1 MKILDRYI
9 ADRFLKVFLISLGV
23 LLIIPVLVDI
33 IEHVDYFVDRG
44 ANPLAVAKYYF
55 FYLPYFLTFTIPV
68 ACLLS
73 TLFSLGIL
81 NKNNEI
87 TALKASGTSLYRIF
101 IPVFGA
107 AILISILAFLNE
119 EALKPPALE
128 VRGRIKEEQIEGQ
141 KKVGT
146 DRFYN
151 IFAQGEGG
159 WIFHFNIFDSRENT
173 GYQVLLQRF
182 EKDKLRE
189 QIEADKMV
197 WQGNSWAFINGRY
210 RVFLEDTLSPQVEE
224 FQPFDRLVRFDLK
237 AKPEL
242 FVRKAKHPDQ
252 MNFQELY
259 DYVKT
264 KSKSGVE
271 VSRELVQLHMKIAFP
286 LASFIIVLFGA
297 PIASLPRRSGLA
309 FSFGA
314 TLIISFVYY
323 VLMKFGQSL
332 GYNEKLPPAL
342 AAWMG
347 NIVFGALGL
356 FILFK
361 SRK

>member
-1 MKILDRYI
+1 LKILDRYI
-9 ADRFLKVFLISLGV
+9 ADRFLKAFLISLGV
-23 LLIIPVLVDI
+23 LIIVPVLVDI
-33 IEHVDYFVDRG
+33 IEHVDYFIDRG

-68 ACLLS
+68 ASLLS

-87 TALKASGTSLYRIF
+87 TAMKASGASLYRIF
-101 IPVFGA
+101 LPVFGT
-107 AILISILAFLNE
+107 AILVSILAFLNE
-119 EALKPPALE
+119 EQLKPPALE
-128 VRGRIKEEQIEGQ
+128 EKSRIKQEEIEGQ
-141 KKVGT
+141 KQKET

-151 IFAQGEGG
+151 IFAQGDKG
-159 WIFHFNIFDSRENT
+159 WVYHFNIFDSREKT
-173 GYQVLLQRF
+173 GYQALLQRF
-182 EKDKLRE
+182 EGDKLKE
-189 QIEADKMV
+189 QIEAEKMTYQKPV
-197 WQGNSWAFINGRY
+197 WVLENGRY
-210 RVFLEDTLSPQVEE
+210 RTFLGDTLSPRQEQVES
-224 FQPFDRLVRFDLK
+224 FQRLVKFDLNV
-237 AKPEL
+237 KPEL
-242 FVRKAKHPDQ
+242 FVSKAKHPDQ

-259 DYVKT
+259 RYVKT

-271 VSRELVQLHMKIAFP
+271 VSKELVQLHMKIAFP

-297 PIASLPRRSGLA
+297 PLAALPRRSGLA

-323 VLMKFGQSL
+323 VLLKLGQSL

-347 NIVFGALGL
+347 NIVFGFLGL
-356 FILFK
+356 VILFR

>member
-1 MKILDRYI
+1 MKILDHYI

-44 ANPLAVAKYYF
+44 ADPLTVAKYYF

-107 AILISILAFLNE
+107 AILISTLAFLNE

-128 VRGRIKEEQIEGQ
+128 VRSRIKEEQIEGQ

-151 IFAQGEGG
+151 VFAQGEGG

-197 WQGNSWAFINGRY
+197 WRGNSWAFVNGRY

-224 FQPFDRLVRFDLK
+224 FKSFFQLVRFDLK

-252 MNFQELY
+252 MNFRELY

-271 VSRELVQLHMKIAFP
+271 VSRELVQLHMKLAFP

-309 FSFGA
+309 FSFGT

-323 VLMKFGQSL
+323 VLLKFGQSL

-347 NIVFGALGL
+347 NIVFGVLG
-356 FILFK
+356 FIILFK

>member
-1 MKILDRYI
+1 MRILDRYI
-9 ADRFLKVFLISLGV
+9 ADRFLKSFLISMGV
-23 LLIIPVLVDI
+23 LIVVPVLVDV

-44 ANPLAVAKYYF
+44 ANLTTVVRYYF

-87 TALKASGTSLYRIF
+87 TAMKASGTSLYRVF

-107 AILISILAFLNE
+107 AILISVLAFLNE
-119 EALKPPALE
+119 EELKPPFLE
-128 VRGRIKEEQIEGQ
+128 ERSRIKQEEIEKYKRQ
-141 KKVGT
+141 ET
-146 DRFYN
+146 TRFYN
-151 IFAQGEGG
+151 LFAQGENG
-159 WIFHFNIFDSRENT
+159 WIYHFNVFDSQENT
-173 GYQVLLQRF
+173 GYQALLQRF
-182 EKDKLRE
+182 ESNELRE
-189 QIEADKMV
+189 QIEADKMNWQPPV
-197 WQGNSWAFINGRY
+197 WVLENGRY
-210 RVFLEDTLSPQVEE
+210 RVFTDDTLSSRAEQFES
-224 FQPFDRLVRFDLK
+224 FKRLVKFDLRV
-237 AKPEL
+237 KPEL
-242 FVRKAKHPDQ
+242 FIRKAKHPDQ
-252 MNFQELY
+252 MNFKELY
-259 DYVKT
+259 GYIRS

-271 VSRELVQLHMKIAFP
+271 VSKELVQLHMKIAFP

-297 PIASLPRRSGLA
+297 PIASTPRRSGLA

-323 VLMKFGQSL
+323 VLLKFGQSL

-347 NIVFGALGL
+347 NIVFGVLGL
-356 FILFK
+356 IILFR

>member
-9 ADRFLKVFLISLGV
+9 ADRYLRTFLISLGV
-23 LLIIPVLVDI
+23 LIIIPVLVDL

-44 ANPLAVAKYYF
+44 AQPVSVVKYYF

-68 ACLLS
+68 ASLLS

-87 TALKASGTSLYRIF
+87 TALKASGASLYRIF
-101 IPVFGA
+101 VPVFGA

-119 EALKPPALE
+119 EKLKPPALAE
-128 VRGRIKEEQIEGQ
+128 KSRIKEEEIEKTQ
-141 KKVGT
+141 KRETG
-146 DRFYN
+146 RFYN
-151 IFAQGEGG
+151 LFAQGDEG
-159 WIFHFNIFDSRENT
+159 WIYHFNIFDSQENA
-173 GYQVLLQRF
+173 GYQALLQRF
-182 EKDKLRE
+182 AGNQLKE
-189 QIEADKMV
+189 QIEADKMIWQDPV
-197 WQGNSWAFINGRY
+197 WVLENGRY
-210 RVFLEDTLSPQVEE
+210 RVFLEDTLSSQVQKFET
-224 FQPFDRLVRFDLK
+224 FQRLVKFDLNV
-237 AKPEL
+237 KPEL
-242 FVRKAKHPDQ
+242 FIRKAKHPDQ

-259 DYVKT
+259 DYVKS

-271 VSRELVQLHMKIAFP
+271 VSKELVQLHMKIAFP

-323 VLMKFGQSL
+323 VLLKFGQSL
-332 GYNEKLPPAL
+332 GYNEKLPPFM

-347 NIVFGALGL
+347 NIVFGVLGL
-356 FILFK
+356 VILFK